1 MPECF
6 NHKSTKMKKLLIL
19 ILCLFT
25 ALSAGAVLKEK
36 NLTRTLGVLRAE
48 LEKSYLSQKQFM
60 AQYEQTSRQQH
71 AQLVDYMQRS
81 EQVGLMLYSQKTDF
95 TLDVAYACQQAT
107 NLYAELHTTNLPYE
121 QIRTRLHEEVARYD
135 SLITSLEALPPAV
148 GVKKSVPTD
157 SLLMELT
164 GEEPDSMLVS
174 PYTLSEAEQQD
185 REQCLVFAKAI
196 RNNLVRLMNT
206 LLADSRYYDL
216 VSQKMESLNNYALE
230 RYSALQQSIFVNG
243 GSNYFTTLAN
253 LPLLVQT
260 AHRDISEKYV
270 PLGTDEKSSSEW
282 RGPIV
287 LGTTVFVLFY
297 LLIAALVSNVI
308 LRFCIPKRFRTDRFR
323 EKRGV
328 IITAVGVLLFAI
340 VLMFVR
346 SFIDR
351 NFIRMAASLLINMAW
366 LGEALLVSLLI
377 RLNAQQLKHGVVLYL
392 PFLCM
397 AFLVVVFRILLVPN
411 TLVNLIYPPL
421 LLGFTWWQMRM
432 LTKHR
437 KGLPESDMIYSI
449 ISLVAMI
456 VACVVS
462 WAGYVLLAV
471 QIMVWWMYQLA
482 AIQTITC
489 IYFLLEKYEKH
500 SVTKK
505 IKRENPETAE
515 VSSAALVAAIKKG
528 DYISTTWAFD
538 LVCRAL
544 VPIMAV
550 ASVLMSVWMAA
561 DLFDMTTICTEAFYY
576 NFIEK
581 EGIISLSIDKLC
593 MVVGCLFLFRY
604 INYTARALY
613 HRYRQRR
620 SYPGENINFTLAD
633 NIIAI
638 LTWGAYFIYCLVLL
652 QVPASG
658 ISIVTAGLATG
669 MGFAMKDLLE
679 NFFYGISLMTGRVRV
694 GDFIECDGIQGKVE
708 SITYQST
715 QVSTLDGSVIAF
727 LNTALF
733 NKSFKNLTRNHSYE
747 LVKINIGVAYGTEV
761 ETARRLITEALEPLR
776 EKNAM
781 GLDIVSP
788 QHDISVAIDD
798 FGGSSVDL
806 KVIAWV
812 LVTEKAGFKN
822 RAREII
828 YNTLNAH
835 HIEIPF
841 PQCDI
846 NLRSLPEGFTKE
858 A

>member
-1 MPECF
+1 
-6 NHKSTKMKKLLIL
+6 MKKLITL

-25 ALSAGAVLKEK
+25 ALTAGAVLKEK
-36 NLTRTLGVLRAE
+36 DLARTLGVLRAE

-60 AQYEQTSRQQH
+60 ARYERISQQQH
-71 AQLVDYMQRS
+71 MQLVNYMQRS

-107 NLYAELHTTNLPYE
+107 DLYAELHTTNMPYE
-121 QIRTRLHEEVARYD
+121 RIRTRLHGEVARYD
-135 SLITSLEALPPAV
+135 SLITSLQTLPPAV
-148 GVKKSVPTD
+148 GEKKSVPTD
-157 SLLMELT
+157 SLLLELT
-164 GEEPDSMLVS
+164 GEEPDSLLVN
-174 PYTLSEAEQQD
+174 PYVLSEAEQQD

-243 GSNYFTTLAN
+243 SDNYFTTLAN
-253 LPLLVQT
+253 LPSLFQT
-260 AHRDISEKYV
+260 AHRDISEKYI
-270 PLGTDEKSSSEW
+270 PLGDDESSASEW

-297 LLIAALVSNVI
+297 VLIAILLSNII
-308 LRFCIPKRFRTDRFR
+308 LRYLVPKRFRTIRFH
-323 EKRGV
+323 EKRSV
-328 IITAVGVLLFAI
+328 LITAVGVLLFAI

-346 SFIDR
+346 GLIDR

-366 LGEALLVSLLI
+366 LAEALLVSLLI
-377 RLNAQQLKHGVVLYL
+377 RLTGQQLKRGVMLYL
-392 PFLCM
+392 PFLCV
-397 AFLVVVFRILLVPN
+397 AFFVVVFRILLVPN

-421 LLGFTWWQMRM
+421 LLLFTWWQVH
-432 LTKHR
+432 TFTQNR

-449 ISLVAMI
+449 VSVVAM
-456 VACVVS
+456 VMACIVS
-462 WAGYVLLAV
+462 WTGYVLLAV
-471 QIMVWWMYQLA
+471 EIMVWWMYQLA

-489 IYFLLEKYEKH
+489 LYFLLEKYETH
-500 SVTKK
+500 RVIKK
-505 IKRENPETAE
+505 IRRENPETADISPTE
-515 VSSAALVAAIKKG
+515 LSTALKRG

-538 LVCRAL
+538 LVGRAI
-544 VPIMAV
+544 VPIMGV
-550 ASVLMSVWMAA
+550 ASVLMSIWMAA
-561 DLFDMTTICTEAFYY
+561 DMFDLTAICREAFYT

-581 EGIISLSIDKLC
+581 EGIVSLSINKLC
-593 MVVGCLFLFRY
+593 MVVACFFVFRY
-604 INYTARALY
+604 INYIARALY
-613 HRYRQRR
+613 HRYRIRR

-638 LTWGAYFIYCLVLL
+638 LTWGAYFVYCLVLL

-715 QVSTLDGSVIAF
+715 QITTLDGSVIAF

-747 LVKINIGVAYGTEV
+747 LVKINIGVAYGTDV
-761 ETARRLITEALEPLR
+761 DTTRNLIIEALAPLR
-776 EKNAM
+776 EKNSM
-781 GLDIVSP
+781 GIDIVSP
-788 QHDISVAIDD
+788 NHDISVAIDD
-798 FGGSSVDL
+798 FGDSSVDL
-806 KVIAWV
+806 KVVAWV
-812 LVTEKAGFKN
+812 LVNEKAGFKN

-828 YNTLNAH
+828 YNVLNANN
-835 HIEIPF
+835 IEIPF

-846 NLRSLPEGFTKE
+846 NLRSLPEGVTKSE
-858 A
+858 

>member
-1 MPECF
+1 
-6 NHKSTKMKKLLIL
+6 MKKLLTL
-19 ILCLFT
+19 ILCLLT

-60 AQYEQTSRQQH
+60 AQYERTSRQQH

-81 EQVGLMLYSQKTDF
+81 EQVGLMLYSQKADF

-107 NLYAELHTTNLPYE
+107 DLYAELHTTNMPYE

-135 SLITSLEALPPAV
+135 SLITSLEMLPPAV
-148 GVKKSVPTD
+148 GEKKSVPTD

-164 GEEPDSMLVS
+164 GEEPDSLLVS
-174 PYTLSEAEQQD
+174 PYTLSETEQQD
-185 REQCLVFAKAI
+185 REQCLIFAKAI

-216 VSQKMESLNNYALE
+216 VSQKMESLNNYALM
-230 RYSALQQSIFVNG
+230 RYGALQQSIFVNG
-243 GSNYFTTLAN
+243 GDNYITTLAN
-253 LPLLVQT
+253 LPTLFQT
-260 AHRDISEKYV
+260 AHRDISDKYV
-270 PLGTDEKSSSEW
+270 PLGTDEKSNSEW

-287 LGTTVFVLFY
+287 LGTSVFVLFY
-297 LLIAALVSNVI
+297 VLLASLLSNII
-308 LRFCIPKRFRTDRFR
+308 LRYLIPQRFRTDRFR

-328 IITAVGVLLFAI
+328 IITAVGVLLFVI
-340 VLMFVR
+340 VLMLVR
-346 SFIDR
+346 GFIDR

-366 LGEALLVSLLI
+366 LTEALLVSLLI
-377 RLNAQQLKHGVVLYL
+377 RLNSRQLKHGVVLYL
-392 PFLCM
+392 PFLCV

-421 LLGFTWWQMRM
+421 LLLFTWWQSRA
-432 LTKHR
+432 LSRHR
-437 KGLPESDMIYSI
+437 KNLPESDMIYSI
-449 ISLVAMI
+449 VSLAAMI

-462 WAGYVLLAV
+462 WTGYVLLAV
-471 QIMVWWMYQLA
+471 EIMVWWMYQLA

-489 IYFLLEKYEKH
+489 LYFLLEKYETH
-500 SVTKK
+500 RVMKK
-505 IKRENPETAE
+505 VKRDNPEAADISPTAL
-515 VSSAALVAAIKKG
+515 AAAMKRG
-528 DYISTTWAFD
+528 DFIGTTWAFD
-538 LVCRAL
+538 LVGRAL
-544 VPIMAV
+544 VPIMGV

-561 DLFDMTTICTEAFYY
+561 DMFDMTAICSEAFYT

-581 EGIISLSIDKLC
+581 EGIISLSVNKLC
-593 MVVGCLFLFRY
+593 MVVACLFVFRY

-613 HRYRQRR
+613 HRYRTRR

-652 QVPASG
+652 EVPASG

-715 QVSTLDGSVIAF
+715 QVTTLDGSVIAF

-747 LVKINIGVAYGTEV
+747 LVKINVGVAYGTKV
-761 ETARRLITEALEPLR
+761 EEARRLITEALVPLR
-776 EKNAM
+776 EKNSM
-781 GLDIVSP
+781 GIDIVSP
-788 QHDISVAIDD
+788 NHDISVAIDD
-798 FGGSSVDL
+798 FGDSSVNL
-806 KVIAWV
+806 KVVAWV
-812 LVTEKAGFKN
+812 LVNEKAGFKN

-828 YNTLNAH
+828 YNVFNENN
-835 HIEIPF
+835 IEMPF

-846 NLRSLPEGFTKE
+846 NLRSLPEGMTKQ

>member
-1 MPECF
+1 
-6 NHKSTKMKKLLIL
+6 MKKLLTL
-19 ILCLFT
+19 ILCLLT

-60 AQYEQTSRQQH
+60 AQYERTSRQQH

-81 EQVGLMLYSQKTDF
+81 EQVGLMLYSQKADF

-107 NLYAELHTTNLPYE
+107 DLYAELHTTNMPYE

-135 SLITSLEALPPAV
+135 SLITSLEMLPPAV
-148 GVKKSVPTD
+148 GEKKSVPTD

-164 GEEPDSMLVS
+164 GEEPDSLLVS

-185 REQCLVFAKAI
+185 REQCLIFAKAI

-216 VSQKMESLNNYALE
+216 VSQKMESLNNYALM
-230 RYSALQQSIFVNG
+230 RYGALQQSIFVNG
-243 GSNYFTTLAN
+243 GDNYITTLAN
-253 LPLLVQT
+253 LPTLFQT
-260 AHRDISEKYV
+260 AHRDISDKYV
-270 PLGTDEKSSSEW
+270 PLGTDEKSNSEW

-287 LGTTVFVLFY
+287 LGTSVFVLFY
-297 LLIAALVSNVI
+297 VLLASLLSNII
-308 LRFCIPKRFRTDRFR
+308 LRYLIPQRFRTDRFR

-328 IITAVGVLLFAI
+328 IITAVGVLLFVI
-340 VLMFVR
+340 VLMLVR
-346 SFIDR
+346 GFIDR

-366 LGEALLVSLLI
+366 LTEALLVSLLI
-377 RLNAQQLKHGVVLYL
+377 RLNSRQLKHGVVLYL
-392 PFLCM
+392 PFLCV

-421 LLGFTWWQMRM
+421 LLLFTWWQSRA
-432 LTKHR
+432 LSRHR
-437 KGLPESDMIYSI
+437 KNLPESDMIYSI
-449 ISLVAMI
+449 VSLAAMI

-462 WAGYVLLAV
+462 WTGYVLLAV
-471 QIMVWWMYQLA
+471 EIMVWWMYQLA

-489 IYFLLEKYEKH
+489 LYFLLEKYETH
-500 SVTKK
+500 RVMKK
-505 IKRENPETAE
+505 VKRDNPEAADISPTAL
-515 VSSAALVAAIKKG
+515 AAAMKRG
-528 DYISTTWAFD
+528 DFIGTTWAFD
-538 LVCRAL
+538 LVGRAL
-544 VPIMAV
+544 VPIMGV

-561 DLFDMTTICTEAFYY
+561 DMFDMTAICSEAFYT

-581 EGIISLSIDKLC
+581 EGIISLSVNKLC
-593 MVVGCLFLFRY
+593 MVVACLFVFRY

-613 HRYRQRR
+613 HRYRTRR

-652 QVPASG
+652 EVPASG

-715 QVSTLDGSVIAF
+715 QVTTLDGSVIAF

-747 LVKINIGVAYGTEV
+747 LVKINVGVAYGTKV
-761 ETARRLITEALEPLR
+761 EEARRLITEALVPLR
-776 EKNAM
+776 EKNSM
-781 GLDIVSP
+781 GIDIVSP
-788 QHDISVAIDD
+788 NHDISVAIDD
-798 FGGSSVDL
+798 FGDSSVNL
-806 KVIAWV
+806 KVVAWV
-812 LVTEKAGFKN
+812 LVNEKAGFKN

-828 YNTLNAH
+828 YNVFNENN
-835 HIEIPF
+835 IEMPF

-846 NLRSLPEGFTKE
+846 NLRSLPEGMTKQ

>member
-1 MPECF
+1 
-6 NHKSTKMKKLLIL
+6 MKKLLTL
-19 ILCLFT
+19 ILCLLT

-60 AQYEQTSRQQH
+60 AQYERTSRQQH

-81 EQVGLMLYSQKTDF
+81 EQVGLMLYSQKADF

-107 NLYAELHTTNLPYE
+107 DLYAELHTTNMPYE

-135 SLITSLEALPPAV
+135 SLITSLEMLPPAV
-148 GVKKSVPTD
+148 GEKKSVPTD

-164 GEEPDSMLVS
+164 GEEPDSLLVS

-185 REQCLVFAKAI
+185 REQCLIFAKAI

-216 VSQKMESLNNYALE
+216 VSQKMESLNNYALM
-230 RYSALQQSIFVNG
+230 RYGALQQSIFVNG
-243 GSNYFTTLAN
+243 GDNYITTLAN
-253 LPLLVQT
+253 LPALFQT
-260 AHRDISEKYV
+260 AHRDISDKYV

-287 LGTTVFVLFY
+287 LGTSVFVLFY
-297 LLIAALVSNVI
+297 VLLASLLSNII
-308 LRFCIPKRFRTDRFR
+308 LRYLIPQRFRTDRFR

-328 IITAVGVLLFAI
+328 IITAVGVLLFVI
-340 VLMFVR
+340 VLMLVR
-346 SFIDR
+346 GFIDR

-366 LGEALLVSLLI
+366 LTEALLVSLLI
-377 RLNAQQLKHGVVLYL
+377 RLNSRQLKHGVVLYL
-392 PFLCM
+392 PFLCV

-421 LLGFTWWQMRM
+421 LLLFTWWQSRA
-432 LTKHR
+432 LSRHR
-437 KGLPESDMIYSI
+437 KNLPESDMIYSI
-449 ISLVAMI
+449 VSLVAMI

-462 WAGYVLLAV
+462 WTGYVLLAV
-471 QIMVWWMYQLA
+471 EIMVWWMYQLA

-489 IYFLLEKYEKH
+489 LYFLLEKYETH
-500 SVTKK
+500 RVMKK
-505 IKRENPETAE
+505 VKRDNPEAADISPTAL
-515 VSSAALVAAIKKG
+515 AAAMKRG
-528 DYISTTWAFD
+528 DFIGTTWAYD
-538 LVCRAL
+538 LVGRAL
-544 VPIMAV
+544 VPIMGV

-561 DLFDMTTICTEAFYY
+561 DMFDMTAICSEAFYT

-581 EGIISLSIDKLC
+581 EGIISLSVNKLC
-593 MVVGCLFLFRY
+593 MVVACLFVFRY

-613 HRYRQRR
+613 HRYRTRR

-652 QVPASG
+652 EVPASG

-715 QVSTLDGSVIAF
+715 QVTTLDGSVIAF

-747 LVKINIGVAYGTEV
+747 LVKINIGVAYGTKV
-761 ETARRLITEALEPLR
+761 EEARRLITEALVPLR
-776 EKNAM
+776 EKNSM
-781 GLDIVSP
+781 GIDIVSP
-788 QHDISVAIDD
+788 NHDISVAIDD
-798 FGGSSVDL
+798 FGDSSVNL
-806 KVIAWV
+806 KVVAWV
-812 LVTEKAGFKN
+812 LVNEKAGFKN

-828 YNTLNAH
+828 YNVFNENN
-835 HIEIPF
+835 IEMPF

-846 NLRSLPEGFTKE
+846 NLRSLPEGMTKQ

>member
-1 MPECF
+1 
-6 NHKSTKMKKLLIL
+6 MKKLLTL
-19 ILCLFT
+19 ILCLLT

-60 AQYEQTSRQQH
+60 AQYERTSRQQH

-81 EQVGLMLYSQKTDF
+81 EQVGLMLYSQKADF

-107 NLYAELHTTNLPYE
+107 DLYAELHTTNMPYE

-135 SLITSLEALPPAV
+135 SLITSLEMLPPAV
-148 GVKKSVPTD
+148 GEKKSVPTD

-164 GEEPDSMLVS
+164 GEEPDSLLVS

-185 REQCLVFAKAI
+185 REQCLIFAKAI

-216 VSQKMESLNNYALE
+216 VSQKMESLNNYALM
-230 RYSALQQSIFVNG
+230 RYGALQQSIFVNG
-243 GSNYFTTLAN
+243 GDNYITTLAN
-253 LPLLVQT
+253 LPTLFQT
-260 AHRDISEKYV
+260 AHRDISDKYV
-270 PLGTDEKSSSEW
+270 PLGTDEKSNSEW

-287 LGTTVFVLFY
+287 LGTSVFVLFY
-297 LLIAALVSNVI
+297 VLLASLLSNII
-308 LRFCIPKRFRTDRFR
+308 LRYLIPQRFRTDRFR

-328 IITAVGVLLFAI
+328 IITAVGVLLFVI
-340 VLMFVR
+340 VLMLVR
-346 SFIDR
+346 GFIDR

-366 LGEALLVSLLI
+366 LTEALLVSLLI
-377 RLNAQQLKHGVVLYL
+377 RLNSRQLKHGVVLYL
-392 PFLCM
+392 PFLCV

-421 LLGFTWWQMRM
+421 LLLFTWWQSRA
-432 LTKHR
+432 LSHHR
-437 KGLPESDMIYSI
+437 KNLPESDMIYSI
-449 ISLVAMI
+449 VSLAAMI

-462 WAGYVLLAV
+462 WTGYVLLAV
-471 QIMVWWMYQLA
+471 EIMVWWMYQLA

-489 IYFLLEKYEKH
+489 LYFLLEKYETH
-500 SVTKK
+500 RVMKK
-505 IKRENPETAE
+505 VKRDNPEAADISPTAL
-515 VSSAALVAAIKKG
+515 AAAMKRG
-528 DYISTTWAFD
+528 DFIGTTWAFD
-538 LVCRAL
+538 LVGRAL
-544 VPIMAV
+544 VPIMGV

-561 DLFDMTTICTEAFYY
+561 DMFDMTAICSEAFYT

-581 EGIISLSIDKLC
+581 EGIISLSVNKLC
-593 MVVGCLFLFRY
+593 MVVACLFVFRY

-613 HRYRQRR
+613 HRYRTRR

-652 QVPASG
+652 EVPASG

-715 QVSTLDGSVIAF
+715 QVTTLDGSVIAF

-747 LVKINIGVAYGTEV
+747 LVKINVGVAYGTKV
-761 ETARRLITEALEPLR
+761 EEARRLITEALVPLR
-776 EKNAM
+776 EKNSM
-781 GLDIVSP
+781 GIDIVSP
-788 QHDISVAIDD
+788 NHDISVAIDD
-798 FGGSSVDL
+798 FGDSSVNL
-806 KVIAWV
+806 KVVAWV
-812 LVTEKAGFKN
+812 LVNEKAGFKN

-828 YNTLNAH
+828 YNVFNENN
-835 HIEIPF
+835 IEMPF

-846 NLRSLPEGFTKE
+846 NLRSLPEGMTKQ